1 MMESVVRRSLVAV
14 MLLCGCGLGFAE
26 DPVVKSSP
34 VDGAVLTAPPR
45 DVRVWFAEAPE
56 MDSAQLEVSGPVD
69 VALRMLHT
77 MGENDLMAFVVGEVP
92 DGGYTLRWQF
102 ADKSGEIT
110 FSVKRPPGTAT
121 PR

>member
-1 MMESVVRRSLVAV
+1 MEYVVMRSMVAV
-14 MLLCGCGLGFAE
+14 MLLCGCGFGFAE
-26 DPVVKSSP
+26 DLVVKSSP
-34 VDGAVLTAPPR
+34 VDGAVLTGPPV

-56 MDSAQLEVSGPVD
+56 LDSAQLVVSGPVD

-110 FSVKRPPGTAT
+110 FSVKRPGDVAAD
-121 PR
+121 R